1 MPEGIW
7 MDCASGFFKNIYI
20 MEIILVYTKYCG
32 NKDHSDWN
40 IQRPLFRVFYNKGQ
54 SPSVGLGKKSNAG
67 RGVRRSVTG
76 RREDFR

>member
-1 MPEGIW
+1 
-7 MDCASGFFKNIYI
+7 

-32 NKDHSDWN
+32 NKDHPDWN

-54 SPSVGLGKKSNAG
+54 PPSVRLGKQSNVG